1 MTMKKL
7 LCTFMAF
14 AFIATALQAQS
25 LIDNPYYRESVRLQE
40 AATTAFEEGDYDA
53 ATDYAKQAQE
63 NAELSDEYV
72 AEMLSMQAAE
82 NAVGRAQATYDW
94 ALGVRAQIRFET
106 DFAMATIEMD
116 AANATFAS
124 RLFDDAIAHAYMVE
138 SYLSGVTDEA
148 SFPAHAYMV
157 ESYLSG
163 VTDEASF
170 PASYMVQE
178 LSLNTD
184 CLWRIAAKPFVY
196 NDPLQWPV
204 LYRANK
210 ALLPDPG
217 NPDLLPPGLL
227 LSIPSLSGELREG
240 TWTEGVEYPTYN
252 AK

>member
-116 AANATFAS
+116 AANATLAS

-148 SFPAHAYMV
+148 SFPA
-157 ESYLSG
+157 SY
-163 VTDEASF
+163 V
-170 PASYMVQE
+170 VQE
-178 LSLNTD
+178 LNLNTD

-227 LSIPSLSGELREG
+227 LTIPSLSGELREG

>member
-14 AFIATALQAQS
+14 AVIATALQAQS
-25 LIDNPYYRESVRLQE
+25 LIENPYYRESVRLQE
-40 AATTAFEEGDYDA
+40 AATTAYEEGDYDA
-53 ATDYAKQAQE
+53 ATEYARQAQA

-82 NAVGRAQATYDW
+82 NAVGKAQATYDW

-116 AANATFAS
+116 AANATLAS
-124 RLFDDAIAHAYMVE
+124 RLFDDAI
-138 SYLSGVTDEA
+138 
-148 SFPAHAYMV
+148 AHAYMV

>member
-116 AANATFAS
+116 AANATLAS
-124 RLFDDAIAHAYMVE
+124 RLFDDAI
-138 SYLSGVTDEA
+138 
-148 SFPAHAYMV
+148 AHAYMV

>member
-116 AANATFAS
+116 AANATLAS

-148 SFPAHAYMV
+148 SFPA
-157 ESYLSG
+157 SY
-163 VTDEASF
+163 V
-170 PASYMVQE
+170 VQE
-178 LSLNTD
+178 LNLNTD